1 MPATS
6 PGPIL
11 VVDDDD
17 AIRATVRDI
26 LDFEGYAVLTAPDGA
41 AALRLAEQTAPA
53 CVLLDMRM
61 PVLDGW
67 GFARE
72 ARARGHHFPIVVMT
86 AASDANAWCREIGGD
101 ACVPKPFQ
109 VDEMLDAIQRVLESQ
124 QARC

>member
-1 MPATS
+1 MAETS

-11 VVDDDD
+11 VVDDDE
-17 AIRATVRDI
+17 AIRSTVRDI
-26 LDFEGYAVLTAPDGA
+26 LDLEGYPVLTAPDGA
-41 AALRLAEQTAPA
+41 AALRLAEQAAPA

-72 ARARGHHFPIVVMT
+72 ARARGHQFPIVVMT
-86 AASDANAWCREIGGD
+86 AASDASAWCLEIGGD

-109 VDEMLDAIQRVLESQ
+109 IDEMLDAIQRVLGS
-124 QARC
+124 R